1 VQSKFRVNARCFD
14 HEKLVGF
21 CGYRPEPFERSHHR
35 ASIGPFFVSSK
46 YQGCGAAQS
55 LMLGVIQEARVAKI
69 EQLELYVDTKNY
81 RAIRFYE
88 QQGFKR
94 IATHT
99 DSVRIDGTSRDDH
112 FYCLRLIR

>member
-1 VQSKFRVNARCFD
+1 MFLTTKCWSGSAATAQSPLNY
-14 HEKLVGF
+14 HTT
-21 CGYRPEPFERSHHR
+21 
-35 ASIGPFFVSSK
+35 IGPFFVRSK
-46 YQGCGAAQS
+46 YQDCGAAQS

-94 IATHT
+94 VATHT